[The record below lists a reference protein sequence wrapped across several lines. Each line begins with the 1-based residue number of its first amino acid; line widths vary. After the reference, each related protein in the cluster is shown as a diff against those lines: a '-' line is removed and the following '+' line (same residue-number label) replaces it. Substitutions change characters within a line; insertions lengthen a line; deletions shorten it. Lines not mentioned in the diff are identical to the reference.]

1 MKRPSFQF
9 YPGDWIND
17 AALRL
22 VSVGARGAWID
33 MLCLMHQGTPYGH
46 LKVNHKVIL
55 PANLARILGATL
67 PETEGWLGE
76 LREAGV
82 FDEADDGGIFSRRM
96 VRDEKLRQ
104 VRAAGGKKGGNPALT
119 GAKKD
124 KPKVDDKVNLQ
135 PNLKPTP
142 SSSSSSS
149 SSSSNQEQPAPSKK
163 HSAASSP
170 VALDTWVQSLA
181 GGEAIKADDPIFDY
195 ADKANLPF
203 DFIELAW
210 KRFCEDMR
218 ARGIRK
224 KDWRAHFRNAVK
236 GNWHRLWY
244 ADGDG
249 WKLTTA
255 GEQARR
261 TLA

>member
-96 VRDEKLRQ
+96 VRDEELRQ

-124 KPKVDDKVNLQ
+124 KPKVDDKVNLS
-135 PNLKPTP
+135 PNLEPTP

-149 SSSSNQEQPAPSKK
+149 SSKEKDAPDGELFPEVPEAVIRDFRKLRNK
-163 HSAASSP
+163 LRAPITETAA
-170 VALDTWVQSLA
+170 
-181 GGEAIKADDPIFDY
+181 
-195 ADKANLPF
+195 N
-203 DFIELAW
+203 
-210 KRFCEDMR
+210 
-218 ARGIRK
+218 GIRREAEK
-224 KDWRAHFRNAVK
+224 AGITVEAALRMCCERGWRGFKAEWV
-236 GNWHRLWY
+236 
-244 ADGDG
+244 
-249 WKLTTA
+249 TQTQSTQPTA
-255 GEQARR
+255 GTPRKRR
-261 TLA
+261 ELGT